1 MNKKQQRKELLR
13 VKKTQLAPEYSN
25 LEFSVVLVMPEH
37 AANIGAIARLMKN
50 FHFEHL
56 IIYNPIEKVEK
67 IRSYNTQG
75 FAMHGKE
82 ILFNAEIIT
91 IENQIDHLSGFK
103 ELMKKFDIK
112 IGSTAKGMHYTN
124 IRRLATFPAELSLP
138 KSEKPLKIA
147 LVFGRESHGLTNDE
161 IEMIN
166 FAIRIPSNEDYPTL
180 NLSHACAIILYEIY
194 KKIHTIE
201 IGRGVK
207 PVLLA
212 NNEDKQMLYK
222 LIKST
227 IFKLRVRT
235 YRKENIIFAFKNVF
249 ERAFVS
255 KKELNL
261 IMGVFSKLNSYLKK
275 EKYIKSKFNNSKSLD
290 NT

>member
-1 MNKKQQRKELLR
+1 
-13 VKKTQLAPEYSN
+13 
-25 LEFSVVLVMPEH
+25 MPEH
-37 AANIGAIARLMKN
+37 VANIGAIARLMKN
-50 FHFEHL
+50 FNFEHL
-56 IIYNPIEKVEK
+56 IVYNPIEKAEK
-67 IRSYNTQG
+67 IRSYNAQG

-82 ILFNAEIIT
+82 ILLNAEIIT

-161 IEMIN
+161 IEMTN

-180 NLSHACAIILYEIY
+180 NLSHACGIILYEIY
-194 KKIHTIE
+194 KKIHIVE
-201 IGRGVK
+201 IGRGLK

-255 KKELNL
+255 KKEVNL